1 MVIEEQQKPPPTQL
15 DLFAENLP
23 YKPYC
28 SDEKGALQVRKKA
41 TAINKKYIQHN
52 QPSLCHWL
60 VYDYDK
66 SGALDHIGQQHLPV
80 PNIVATNPAN
90 GNSHLF
96 YRLADPVCTSEL
108 AHQKPLA
115 LLAKIDFVLTEK
127 LDADRGYQGFISKNV
142 LHQHWQVLEVNKEPW
157 HLADFLDWLELPK
170 RLPKRAETQGLGRN
184 CTMFERCRLWAYR
197 QVLNYRLAGSKK
209 GFAEAVLKHC
219 EEINNSFPTPLNF
232 AEVKSTAKS
241 ISNWTWKHYT
251 GSGSM
256 SDEAWAKYVAD
267 THTPDVQR
275 KRQAIQVATR
285 QEATKKARE
294 QAKEMKAMGS
304 TQAEISKALGVNQ
317 GTVSRW
323 LKVA

>member
-1 MVIEEQQKPPPTQL
+1 MVIEEQQKTPPTQL

-60 VYDYDK
+60 VYDYDRA
-66 SGALDHIGQQHLPV
+66 GALDHIGQQHLPV
-80 PNIVATNPAN
+80 PNIVATNPKN

-108 AHQKPLA
+108 AHQKPLH

-127 LDADRGYQGFISKNV
+127 LEADAGYQGFISKNV

-184 CTMFERCRLWAYR
+184 CTLFETARQWAYR
-197 QVLNYRLAGSKK
+197 QVLNYRLAGSKR

-219 EEINNSFPTPLNF
+219 EGINEGFPTPLNH
-232 AEVKSTAKS
+232 AEVRSTAKS
-241 ISNWTWKHYT
+241 IAGWTWKHYT

-256 SDEAWAKYVAD
+256 SDEDWAKYVAD
-267 THTPDVQR
+267 THTPDKQR
-275 KRQAIQVATR
+275 ARQAIQAQSRRDGTA
-285 QEATKKARE
+285 EAKAKANELRASGMS
-294 QAKEMKAMGS
+294 QTAIAKQLQVS
-304 TQAEISKALGVNQ
+304 QQTISN
-317 GTVSRW
+317 W
-323 LKVA
+323 LQK